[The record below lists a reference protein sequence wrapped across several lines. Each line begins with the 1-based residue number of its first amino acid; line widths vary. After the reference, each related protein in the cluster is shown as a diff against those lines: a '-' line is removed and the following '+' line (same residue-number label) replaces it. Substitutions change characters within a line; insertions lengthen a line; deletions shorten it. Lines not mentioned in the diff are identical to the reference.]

1 MQNVSIIISGSRDLP
16 IGIDISYENNDKP
29 KPIVFFI
36 HGFKGF
42 KDWGHFN
49 LVAKHFAENNFVF
62 VKFNFSHNGTT
73 PEDPLKFENL
83 EAFGNNN
90 FILELNDMQTVLDHV
105 LAMQELTN
113 EIDPD
118 KIFMI
123 GHSRG
128 GAMAVVKAAED
139 TRIKK
144 LVTWAAVSD
153 VINRNHPKTIETWKN
168 EGVVYTKNART
179 NQNMPLY
186 AQLYE
191 STQANKVRLDISKAA
206 QRLCIPFLIVHGTN
220 DEAVRIDDAKHLHNR
235 CKQSELFVLEG
246 AGHTFGVSHPW
257 EKEFF
262 PPDAKKVINR
272 TVEFFKDPNTNN

>member
-1 MQNVSIIISGSRDLP
+1 MTHESLIISGSNNLP
-16 IGIDISYENNDKP
+16 ISIDISYIRNNQLKP
-29 KPIVFFI
+29 VVFFI

-49 LVAKHFAENNFVF
+49 LLSKHFAERNFVF

-73 PEDPLKFENL
+73 PEKPSEFGNL

-90 FILELNDMQTVLDHV
+90 FVFELNDMQAVLDNV
-105 LAMQELTN
+105 LAMKDLKDK
-113 EIDPD
+113 IDPD

-128 GAMAVVKAAED
+128 GGMAVVKASED

-153 VINRNHPKTIETWKN
+153 VVNRNHPKTIDTWKN
-168 EGVVYTKNART
+168 EGVVYTKNMRT
-179 NQNMPLY
+179 GQNMPLY

-191 STQANKVRLDISKAA
+191 STQANKERLDIGKAA
-206 QRLCIPFLIVHGTN
+206 QRLRIPFLIVHGTN

-235 CKQSELFVLEG
+235 CKGSELFILEG
-246 AGHTFGVSHPW
+246 ANHTFGVSHPW
-257 EKEFF
+257 GHENF
-262 PPDAKKVINR
+262 PPDAQRVIDK
-272 TVEFFKDPNTNN
+272 TVEFLNQ

>member
-1 MQNVSIIISGSRDLP
+1 MLKVIPIIIPGSKDLP
-16 IGIDISYENNDKP
+16 IGIDISYTENHQP

-49 LVAKHFAENNFVF
+49 LLAKYFAENNFVF

-73 PEDPLKFENL
+73 PEKPLEFGNL

-90 FILELNDMQTVLDHV
+90 FIFELNDMQTVMDHI
-105 LAMQELTN
+105 LSMADLIS

-128 GAMAVVKAAED
+128 GGMAVVKASED

-153 VINRNHPKTIETWKN
+153 IVNRNHPKTIDTWKN

-191 STQANKVRLDISKAA
+191 STQANKQRLDIGKAA
-206 QRLCIPFLIVHGTN
+206 QRLRIPFLIVHGTN
-220 DEAVRIDDAKHLHNR
+220 DEAVRIDDANHLHNR
-235 CKQSELFVLEG
+235 CKLSELFVLEG
-246 AGHTFGVSHPW
+246 ANHTFGVSHPW
-257 EKEFF
+257 EKNSF
-262 PPDAKKVINR
+262 PTDAQKVIER
-272 TVEFFKDPNTNN
+272 TIDFLAMER

>member
-1 MQNVSIIISGSRDLP
+1 MNISHESIVVSGSNQLP
-16 IGIDISYENNDKP
+16 IGVDITYENNNQP
-29 KPIVFFI
+29 KPLVFFV

-49 LVAKHFAENNFVF
+49 LLAKYFAQNGFVF

-73 PEDPLKFENL
+73 IENPLAFDNL

-90 FILELNDMQTVLDHV
+90 FIFELDDMKTVMDFVLE
-105 LAMQELTN
+105 ESEIKN
-113 EIDPD
+113 EIESS
-118 KIFMI
+118 KIYMI

-128 GAMAVVKAAED
+128 GGMAVIKASED
-139 TRIKK
+139 LRITK

-153 VINRNHPKTIETWKN
+153 VVSRNHPRTIDTWKT

-191 STQANKVRLDISKAA
+191 STQANKQRLDIGKAA
-206 QRLCIPFLIVHGTN
+206 QRLRIPFLIIHGTN

-235 CKQSELFVLEG
+235 CKTSQLYILEH

-257 EKEFF
+257 EHNFF
-262 PPDAKKVINR
+262 PPDAEKVIAR
-272 TVEFFKDPNTNN
+272 TIDFFKS